1 MKNIVLVAL
10 MLLGMSLPTN
20 ARTEM
25 TSDSI
30 SVLLW
35 LEFKVNN
42 GGGDI
47 DENDD
52 AIKPFSL
59 SPSYV
64 VSGKLYSDGLMEL
77 TFNNNNE
84 AVTVSVNLNDSEV
97 NNTEFI
103 PVDGSDSLTFN
114 LDDYGKGAYEVNVTM
129 PDGSVQTATFE
140 Y

>member
-1 MKNIVLVAL
+1 MKNIVIVAL
-10 MLLGMSLPTN
+10 MLFGMTLPTN
-20 ARTEM
+20 VRAEM
-25 TSDSI
+25 TSDSL

-52 AIKPFSL
+52 AIKPYSL
-59 SPSYV
+59 SYV

-77 TFNNNNE
+77 IFNNSE
-84 AVTVSVNLNDSEV
+84 TIAVSVKLNDVEV
-97 NNTEFI
+97 SSTDFVPAEGDN
-103 PVDGSDSLTFN
+103 SLTFD

-129 PDGSVQTATFE
+129 LDGSVQTATFE